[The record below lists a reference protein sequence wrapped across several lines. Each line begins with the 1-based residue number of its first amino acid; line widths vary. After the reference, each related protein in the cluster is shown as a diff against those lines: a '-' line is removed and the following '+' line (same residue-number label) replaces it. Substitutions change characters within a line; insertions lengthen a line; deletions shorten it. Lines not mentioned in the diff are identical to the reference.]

1 MNDRVPAWEQILDH
15 LDGECAGIELALEA
29 GEPPSYDPWEP
40 PTGAG
45 PLPAYLRTRAEQVL
59 ARQQRAIAAVSR
71 AASTAARHQQLNGRL
86 RSGTSTAQAS
96 VYVDVRA

>member
-1 MNDRVPAWEQILDH
+1 VSAPILVWEQILDR
-15 LDGECAGIELALEA
+15 LDGECARIELALEA

-45 PLPAYLRTRAEQVL
+45 PLPAYLRARAERIL
-59 ARQQRAIAAVSR
+59 GRQRRAIAAVSR

-86 RSGTSTAQAS
+86 RGGTASAPAS